1 MKKRI
6 LILSLSVTII
16 GILLISVLYTDIF
29 YRKSLDTAKDQL
41 KKYSNFYDSTEVFD
55 EAGATALSEKLGGIQ
70 VTYLL
75 SDGSIVA
82 DTLGESGVA
91 DGEEISEALKSGE
104 GYAVRADGGGK
115 DRVYYCFRLS
125 VPVQTPQGEKEN
137 CLVRLSLT
145 LADEFSAFSGALPTM
160 IWFLVL
166 DILCCFGFSWLVSGS
181 VLKPVERFT
190 KDAATVREGE
200 IRTDTPELK
209 PIAKLMNEMNADID
223 KKVARIKED
232 SRLEK
237 LILDSMEHGIV
248 IFRDPSDVVLINKT
262 AVKLLDYEQNEPI
275 GLFLT
280 DKEISTI
287 LSEREASLVYRKFSN
302 KDYALRFTF
311 GEDSAVLLMT
321 DVTETL
327 AASRSKDEFIANVTH
342 EMNTPLTSIR
352 GYAELIEANAV
363 PPEKIGDAAKII
375 RKQSDRLS
383 NLIRSI
389 INFSAIDSDA
399 LPAFEVNVSDVIGE
413 LLPGFEPKIGQKNIT
428 LTSQIE
434 PNVKVITRRERLV
447 EIVNNLISN
456 GIRYNKEGGLL
467 DVRLTGGE
475 EPVLTVKDTGIGL
488 SEEDK
493 TRIFDRFYTVDKSH
507 NGSGGGF
514 GLGLAIVKKI
524 CKREGWSLSV
534 DSALG
539 EGTKFTIVF
548 HQKKEET
555 K

>member
-29 YRKSLDTAKDQL
+29 YRKSVDTAKDQL

-75 SDGSIVA
+75 SDGNIVA
-82 DTLGESGVA
+82 DTLGESGVS

-115 DRVYYCFRLS
+115 DRV
-125 VPVQTPQGEKEN
+125 
-137 CLVRLSLT
+137 
-145 LADEFSAFSGALPTM
+145 
-160 IWFLVL
+160 
-166 DILCCFGFSWLVSGS
+166 GFSWLVSGS

-287 LSEREASLVYRKFSN
+287 LSDREASLVYRKFSN

-434 PNVKVITRRERLV
+434 QNVKVITRRERLV